1 MEKFETVDEYINS
14 FDAKKR
20 QLLLE
25 FRNRIKK
32 LAPESLESMSYGMPG
47 YKLNGHPL
55 VYFAGFK
62 SHVSLFP
69 TAKNL
74 GPLEKDV
81 KEYRTGKGTLQ
92 FKDGKT
98 IPWDLIE
105 KIINFRSDELTS

>member
-14 FDAKKR
+14 FDGKKR

-25 FRNRIKK
+25 FRKVIKM
-32 LAPESLESMSYGMPG
+32 LSPESIESMSYGMPG
-47 YKLNGHPL
+47 YKLNGKPL

-69 TAKNL
+69 TAKDL

-81 KEYRTGKGTLQ
+81 KDYRTGKGTLQ

-98 IPWDLIE
+98 IPWDLVE
-105 KIINFRSDELTS
+105 KIVKFRISELAK